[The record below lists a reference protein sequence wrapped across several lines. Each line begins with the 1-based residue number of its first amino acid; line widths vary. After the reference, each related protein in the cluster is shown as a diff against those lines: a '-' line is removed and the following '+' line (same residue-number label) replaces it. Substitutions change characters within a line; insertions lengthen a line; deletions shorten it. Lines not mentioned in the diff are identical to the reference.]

1 MVTFTAHLSITI
13 QHLTRYTSKHKV
25 VFAAMLANTNHT
37 TLLKNQSTL
46 KYLAS
51 CVSSQI
57 SGVRKFLSALSN
69 FGISKIPTHCLK
81 EALVMWPLSASGLF
95 PGKWHLRKKT
105 EILYWWHITTQ
116 CFWLVVLPGK
126 FASTNQKHYPHIWV
140 VMHHQCR
147 ISALVSQRSLQ
158 GETIG
163 GIAKCWLFSQ
173 ANRYKSYLN

>member
-105 EILYWWHITTQ
+105 EILYCDTSLPSA
-116 CFWLVVLPGK
+116 FDWLCCLGNLLQPIK
-126 FASTNQKHYPHIWV
+126 SMHYPHIWV

-147 ISALVSQRSLQ
+147 ISALVSQRPLH

-163 GIAKCWLFSQ
+163 GIAKC
-173 ANRYKSYLN
+173 